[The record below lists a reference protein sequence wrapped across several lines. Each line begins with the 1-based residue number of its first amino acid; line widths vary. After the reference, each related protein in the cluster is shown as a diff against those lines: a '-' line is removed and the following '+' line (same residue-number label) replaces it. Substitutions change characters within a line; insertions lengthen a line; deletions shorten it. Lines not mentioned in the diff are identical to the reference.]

1 MINKYF
7 NRPIL
12 YDYLIAIT
20 ITFISFLVYKRLE
33 YVLPKMDTLLALATD
48 LSTVSLTFA
57 GFVLTLLTVIITF
70 KLSAKVPVNTD
81 DNENISLFDLFFS
94 TALYP
99 MTVRLLKGCIKSLGF
114 ISLLGYTL
122 KLFLPDEFRIYLF
135 AFDVIALVAITL
147 TFIRSLLILGL
158 ITGLQNNQN
167 R

>member
-12 YDYLIAIT
+12 YDYSLALVIAF
-20 ITFISFLVYKRLE
+20 ITFMVYTRLKFS
-33 YVLPKMDTLLALATD
+33 LPKMDTLVALATD

-70 KLSAKVPVNTD
+70 KLSAKVPANAD
-81 DNENISLFDLFFS
+81 ENESISLFDLFFS

-114 ISLLGYTL
+114 ISLLGYIL
-122 KLFLPDEFRIYLF
+122 KLFLLQKYLIYLF
-135 AFDVIALVAITL
+135 SFDIIALVIITL
-147 TFIRSLLILGL
+147 TFVRSLLILGL
-158 ITGLQNNQN
+158 ITGLQRQ
-167 R
+167 